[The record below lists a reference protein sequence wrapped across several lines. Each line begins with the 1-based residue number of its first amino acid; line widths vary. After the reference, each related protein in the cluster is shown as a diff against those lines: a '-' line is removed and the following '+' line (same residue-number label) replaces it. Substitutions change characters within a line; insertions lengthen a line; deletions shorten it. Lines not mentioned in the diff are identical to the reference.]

1 MFVHEKLPERFL
13 AGEML
18 ELSAARLTLLEEKR
32 RHQLAIRIRDPEL
45 PRLRGVC
52 DGLVNGDQIE
62 VRQVSAQ
69 FEAMTLRNREVPR
82 LGKAG
87 RQLGAEEME
96 KRGDTPDQLWEIL
109 ALEALEAHRLAAA

>member
-13 AGEML
+13 AGEVL
-18 ELSAARLTLLEEKR
+18 ELSAARLALLEEKR
-32 RHQLAIRIRDPEL
+32 RHQLSVRIRDPEL
-45 PRLRGVC
+45 PGLRRVC

-62 VRQVSAQ
+62 VRQVSTQ
-69 FEAMTLRNREVPR
+69 FEAMTLGNREVAR

-96 KRGDTPDQLWEIL
+96 KRRDTPDQLREIL
-109 ALEALEAHRLAAA
+109 